1 MIKWKEDYIIGVDK
15 IDEQHKK
22 LFEIANKAYELL
34 KNEFCID
41 KYDRIVEILD
51 ELKEYTVYH
60 FKSEEEYMISI
71 GYKKFLS
78 HKVEHDEFIKKI
90 NNIDFKSIDEDQDK
104 YLLETLEFVVSW
116 ISVHILRRDKFY
128 VNNGE

>member
-90 NNIDFKSIDEDQDK
+90 TNIDFKSIDEDQDK

-116 ISVHILRRDKFY
+116 IGGHILGRDKFY
-128 VNNGE
+128 VNNSK

>member
-90 NNIDFKSIDEDQDK
+90 NNIDFKSIDEDQDR

-116 ISVHILRRDKFY
+116 ISSHILGRDKFY
-128 VNNGE
+128 VNNSK

>member
-1 MIKWKEDYIIGVDK
+1 M
-15 IDEQHKK
+15 
-22 LFEIANKAYELL
+22 
-34 KNEFCID
+34 
-41 KYDRIVEILD
+41 EILD

-60 FKSEEEYMISI
+60 FKSEEKYMISI